1 MRAVCVTSLDP
12 FRPLEH
18 RTVQAIGRRRRI
30 RALAPKTDKPFIA
43 LLNGRAVLRRA
54 WNRKLRDGDTLAFV
68 VLPQGGGGGSNPMR
82 MILMIAVAFFAPYAA
97 GAMFQGAVLGGTM
110 GSFGLSMATAA
121 IGLAG
126 SMLVNA
132 LIPPPKPPSASITS
146 DIAAAS
152 PTYNIGAQ
160 GNAARIGQPIP
171 QRYSPCNRCLAY

>member
-1 MRAVCVTSLDP
+1 MHALCVTVRDP

-18 RTVQAIGRRRRI
+18 RTVQPVGRRRRI

-43 LLNGRAVLRRA
+43 LLNGKPVLRKA

-110 GSFGLSMATAA
+110 GRCSVLQFLNAGL
-121 IGLAG
+121 
-126 SMLVNA
+126 
-132 LIPPPKPPSASITS
+132 
-146 DIAAAS
+146 
-152 PTYNIGAQ
+152 
-160 GNAARIGQPIP
+160 
-171 QRYSPCNRCLAY
+171 